1 MDLIIGIIP
10 WAIVLSLL
18 AVYTV
23 RVMVKGRA
31 TSARADRE
39 GGSVLLSKHLVEF
52 GLWMLT
58 PVGGL
63 LAKLGATPDGVTWF
77 SLVPGIGAGVAL
89 AFGWFGTATLLGT
102 IAAFCDSLDGM
113 LARLLGTGSE
123 SGETLD
129 AIVDRYAEAA
139 FLAGA
144 MVHYRYSATM
154 SAMTAL
160 ALVGAFMVSY
170 TTAKAEAQQITPP
183 RGLMR
188 RSERATYMLVGAG
201 LVPFTRSI
209 LPDTALHFLREA
221 PMVAVIGAIA
231 IIANASALRRMSR
244 IRRALNEA
252 AAAPVPVPTI
262 DMAPSASRYDT
273 HVQPHAQPHVP
284 GAVLTSEMPS

>member
-1 MDLIIGIIP
+1 MDLIIGTIP
-10 WAIVLSLL
+10 WVLVLSLL
-18 AVYTV
+18 AAYGI
-23 RVMVKGRA
+23 RVLIKGRA
-31 TSARADRE
+31 RSARADRE
-39 GGSVLLSKHLVEF
+39 GGSMLLSKLLVEF
-52 GLWMLT
+52 GLWMIT
-58 PVGGL
+58 PVSRV
-63 LAKLGATPDGVTWF
+63 LARFGATPDGVTWF

-89 AFGWFGTATLLGT
+89 AFGWFGVAALLGL

-129 AIVDRYAEAA
+129 AIVDRYAESA

-188 RSERATYMLVGAG
+188 RSERAVYLLVGAG
-201 LVPFTRSI
+201 LVPFTRAL
-209 LPDTALHFLREA
+209 LPDTTTHFLREA

-231 IIANASALRRMSR
+231 IIANGSALRRMSR
-244 IRRALNEA
+244 IRRALNEQA
-252 AAAPVPVPTI
+252 ACPPVAPPTI
-262 DMAPSASRYDT
+262 DMNATTARFDASAPAT
-273 HVQPHAQPHVP
+273 L
-284 GAVLTSEMPS
+284 LTSDLPL

>member
-1 MDLIIGIIP
+1 MDLAFGIIP
-10 WAIVLSLL
+10 WAAVLSML
-18 AVYTV
+18 AIYTV
-23 RVMVKGRA
+23 RVAIKGRA

-52 GLWMLT
+52 GLWMLS
-58 PVGGL
+58 PVGRF
-63 LAKLGATPDGVTWF
+63 LARCGATPDGVTWF
-77 SLVPGIGAGVAL
+77 SLVPGFFAGVAL
-89 AFGWFGTATLLGT
+89 AFGWFGVATLLGT

-129 AIVDRYAEAA
+129 AIVDRYAESS
-139 FLAGA
+139 FLAGL
-144 MVHYRYSATM
+144 MIHYRYSATM

-201 LVPFTRSI
+201 LVPFSRAL
-209 LPDTALHFLREA
+209 LPDTATHFLREA
-221 PMVAVIGAIA
+221 PMVLVIGVIA
-231 IIANASALRRMSR
+231 IIANASALRRMAS
-244 IRRALNEA
+244 IRRTLQATAAEA
-252 AAAPVPVPTI
+252 RQPAIDATSPAPRRESPVPGP
-262 DMAPSASRYDT
+262 M
-273 HVQPHAQPHVP
+273 
-284 GAVLTSEMPS
+284 LTSEVSS